1 MKPFSQL
8 FRAAAGLTL
17 AVALD
22 GSTGAHAAPAQAPSQ
37 ARDATLW
44 VTLGESEFL
53 VEVDPYTFIESRR
66 IKVDPKPHGLVASAD
81 GTKLYITSDKT
92 GNLQIVDVKSG
103 MVTGQVNVGKD
114 PNQLTLTKDEKF
126 AYVPVRGDNRI
137 AVVQLSPLKVV
148 KYLPSPAGPHDAY
161 TSEDGT
167 RVYVGAQFGGGIVVI
182 DPAKQEVLHVIPT
195 TAGVRPIRPSKD
207 GKTLYVALSKLVGF
221 VMVDPATQ
229 KVTRRVELGTLPEG
243 IPMPY
248 RETWTHDLALA
259 NNESELWLCDDAN
272 NLIRVV
278 RLADMKETHQI
289 KTGAFPHWFAMRP
302 DGRVLFASIWYSD
315 AVTAYDVNTK
325 KAIATMQFGLD
336 DGPKRI
342 AIARKVR

>member
-1 MKPFSQL
+1 MI
-8 FRAAAGLTL
+8 RTHIAAL
-17 AVALD
+17 ALLASVA
-22 GSTGAHAAPAQAPSQ
+22 SAQ

-44 VTLGESEFL
+44 VTLGETDKI
-53 VEVDPYTFIESRR
+53 VEVDPYTYIESRR
-66 IKVDPKPHGLVASAD
+66 ITVDRGVHGLVVSKD
-81 GTKLYITSDKT
+81 GGTLYITSDKT
-92 GNLQIVDVKSG
+92 GNMQIVDVRSG
-103 MVTGQVNVGKD
+103 KVTGTLRVGND

-137 AVVQLSPLKVV
+137 AVVQINPLKVI

-161 TSEDGT
+161 TSEDGS

-221 VMVDPATQ
+221 VTVDPAQ
-229 KVTRRVELGTLPEG
+229 KKVTRTVTLGTLPEG
-243 IPMPY
+243 VPMPY

-259 NNESELWLCDDAN
+259 NNESELWICDDAN
-272 NLIRVV
+272 DLIRVV

-289 KTGAFPHWFAMRP
+289 KTGHFPHWFAMRT
-302 DGRVLFASIWYSD
+302 DEKVLFASLWYAD
-315 AVTAYDVNTK
+315 AVGVFDVVTK
-325 KAIATMQFGLD
+325 KVIANIQFELD
-336 DGPKRI
+336 SGPKRI
-342 AIARKVR
+342 AIAKKVTAR